1 MAHGPDNWTRY
12 HVTVEANW
20 YDSSAAAVSNIFSV
34 KTFTELNLYTESGKC
49 FNQIGLLTW
58 AGLAKIAIGVR
69 LEGVNL
75 SAESRSYR
83 YTSFNRGEP
92 ELPTFNQEI
101 IL

>member
-1 MAHGPDNWTRY
+1 M
-12 HVTVEANW
+12 
-20 YDSSAAAVSNIFSV
+20 
-34 KTFTELNLYTESGKC
+34 YTESGKC
-49 FNQIGLLTW
+49 FNYMGRLTL
-58 AGLAKIAIGVR
+58 AGLAKIAVGVR

-101 IL
+101 LL